1 MSKSKINKTGRS
13 EKVPRGFVILDGY
26 MLDSEAWKS
35 LNPIARAVY
44 IALKR
49 RHRNRSNGKSNNGY
63 ISMSRREAAQATG
76 FSESAMRNAFPELI
90 DKGFIKITRESSFN
104 MKDTRAREY
113 ALTELPVGDNLSTK
127 EFLRWPQIQNTG
139 ARMTPVGCADDT
151 REINSSS
158 PKAYSMRSTG
168 ARMTPVKGTHGCAD
182 GTTIN
187 YHRGRGSE
195 GMEKTEKPAIINF
208 GLSEIPFF
216 LTGIESGVRRTG

>member
-104 MKDTRAREY
+104 M
-113 ALTELPVGDNLSTK
+113 
-127 EFLRWPQIQNTG
+127 
-139 ARMTPVGCADDT
+139 
-151 REINSSS
+151 
-158 PKAYSMRSTG
+158 
-168 ARMTPVKGTHGCAD
+168 
-182 GTTIN
+182 
-187 YHRGRGSE
+187 
-195 GMEKTEKPAIINF
+195 
-208 GLSEIPFF
+208 
-216 LTGIESGVRRTG
+216 